1 MDYLCS
7 EFVLPL
13 ASGSTDGLGPR
24 RWADQA
30 HLNVLAD
37 LLQLGFMV
45 HSVRTQ
51 LWSTTVG
58 DQASSQGSLFHL
70 VYDGSHYEL
79 LHM

>member
-1 MDYLCS
+1 MEYLCS

-13 ASGSTDGLGPR
+13 ASKSTHGQGPR

-30 HLNVLAD
+30 HMNVLAE
-37 LLQLGFMV
+37 LLHLKFVV
-45 HSVRTQ
+45 HNVRTQ

-58 DQASSQGSLFHL
+58 ERESNQGSLFHL

-79 LHM
+79 LHV